1 MAEEDMNAL
10 HMRLHTMEQYMQGQ
24 QEQLD
29 NALIMLQQLTQ
40 AMARGRGKY
49 NDFFLLFWVGG
60 GLRNVHHGAVHAGPA
75 GAAR

>member
-1 MAEEDMNAL
+1 
-10 HMRLHTMEQYMQGQ
+10 MQGQ

-49 NDFFLLFWVGG
+49 NDYFLLLFWVGG
-60 GLRNVHHGAVHAGPA
+60 GVEKCTPWSSICKASRNSSIMP
-75 GAAR
+75 